1 MIYDLGRAFM
11 YNFMSHR
18 PNNNVNAFFEHQT
31 VFPKSCYTKDN
42 HSKLKQ
48 NLKGRF
54 GKNFCEFQF

>member
-48 NLKGRF
+48 NTP
-54 GKNFCEFQF
+54 